1 MTKVLIVDRERTIR
15 QALKDSLS
23 KNGYDF
29 LEAINGPAGLEA
41 AGQEAIDLILLDVD
55 LPKMDGWEVLTQL

>member
-1 MTKVLIVDRERTIR
+1 VGTIGRVLGNHLKKRKAEMTKVLIVDRERTIR

-29 LEAINGPAGLEA
+29 LEAINGPAG
-41 AGQEAIDLILLDVD
+41 
-55 LPKMDGWEVLTQL
+55 